1 MPNTKNSQEFITI
14 KTNKILIEQSIKETY
29 GKYLAD
35 SLISKVSNLISIDY
49 FYRLHLIPA
58 IEAHIQH
65 CLYNLDQYI
74 QNKHITDTDFGQA
87 MTLFVASITEY
98 KENQDDDEILQ
109 KSQDIVI
116 DNIINSYYSDIDNGL
131 LQEMRVVLGKLI
143 TEVGPK
149 HALNFISTNPI
160 SFKNKIESQ
169 TPNTQIIKNLD
180 LNNTAT
186 QINDS
191 KHIHHHKTLDKASQI
206 ASVISAGPIMSMLGI
221 GALVTTGL
229 VATPLIAASLAEVP
243 ENKMI
248 TQTAN
253 NQLESHLSSL
263 ERYAEK
269 KTNTISP
276 RSAIIQ
282 KRDVQKLLAKKGGNN
297 LGR

>member
-14 KTNKILIEQSIKETY
+14 KTNKILIEQSIKKTY

-116 DNIINSYYSDIDNGL
+116 DNIINSYYPDLDNSL
-131 LQEMRVVLGKLI
+131 LHEMRVVLGKLI

-169 TPNTQIIKNLD
+169 TLNTHIIKNLD

-191 KHIHHHKTLDKASQI
+191 KHHHKTLDKASQI
-206 ASVISAGPIMSMLGI
+206 ASAISAGPIMSIIGI

-229 VATPLIAASLAEVP
+229 VAAPLIVSSLDEVP

-248 TQTAN
+248 KQTAN
-253 NQLESHLSSL
+253 HQLGSNLSSL

-276 RSAIIQ
+276 RSAIIH
-282 KRDVQKLLAKKGGNN
+282 KRDVQKLLSKKGVNN

>member
-14 KTNKILIEQSIKETY
+14 KTNKIIIEQSIKKAY
-29 GKYLAD
+29 GEYLAD

-49 FYRLHLIPA
+49 FYRLHLIPS
-58 IEAHIQH
+58 IEAHIQY
-65 CLYNLDQYI
+65 CLDNL
-74 QNKHITDTDFGQA
+74 NKHITNKHITNTDFGQA

-116 DNIINSYYSDIDNGL
+116 DNIINSYYHDVNPNL
-131 LQEMRVVLGKLI
+131 LQEMRVVLAKLI
-143 TEVGPK
+143 TDVGPK

-160 SFKNKIESQ
+160 SFRNKIESQ
-169 TPNTQIIKNLD
+169 TLNTHITKNLD
-180 LNNTAT
+180 LNNAAA

-191 KHIHHHKTLDKASQI
+191 KHLHHHNTLNKASQI
-206 ASVISAGPIMSMLGI
+206 ASVISGGPIMSILGI

-229 VATPLIAASLAEVP
+229 VAAPLIATSLAQSTED
-243 ENKMI
+243 KMI

-253 NQLESHLSSL
+253 PQLQSNLSSL

-269 KTNTISP
+269 KADTISA

-282 KRDVQKLLAKKGGNN
+282 KRDVQKLLSKKNGNN
-297 LGR
+297 LVR